1 MFGIDSN
8 VEQYFSQQ
16 QIDKTLSKY
25 LIAFSDLAVSGKLST
40 FSEETLLSD
49 LVLKITPAFNN
60 LLDKKIND
68 F

>member
-1 MFGIDSN
+1 MFSIDPN

-25 LIAFSDLAVSGKLST
+25 LIAFSDLAVSGKLDT
-40 FSEETLLSD
+40 FVEEPLLD
-49 LVLKITPAFNN
+49 NLVMKITPAFNT
-60 LLDKKIND
+60 LHDQKIKD